1 MHRIRLVAVLLLAAT
16 SVAHAGGD
24 GAGTT
29 AANFLSVGQGASSLS
44 MGGAS
49 LAAPGGLDAAAWN
62 PAALGGL
69 SSTQLTLAHASLASE
84 TSQEWASMGGRFGA
98 GQLRWAASALYQ
110 SDGTFEGRDA
120 FNQPTGTFRTSDMA
134 VGLSLARP
142 FGEGVTA
149 GVGMKW
155 VRESLGDLSGSGV
168 GFDAGLQARSG
179 PIGFGLAARNVG
191 GSIRFDGSSFDM
203 PAVFGA
209 GVSWTDEAS
218 GLRLE
223 LDANMPTAYYNDVRA
238 GAEWRWRDRVALRGG
253 YRANLSAPE
262 GEPLGGATFGL
273 GLGANGFWFDYAF
286 LAGDADAQGRHRLGV
301 TFHPSALAAL
311 GTPGTLGADASAP
324 TDPPAAARAPETAP
338 VAAKPAAK
346 PAKSQPEES
355 AVAVSKP
362 ADAPKPARAEPIA
375 AAPPA
380 EPAAPSPAMDPARIT
395 RGVGPETTSSRVAE
409 RGATPG
415 ASPIEASKSV
425 KVPKLIVP
433 KLEAAPVAATTPI
446 SPASPVVAA
455 GKPAARGEK
464 PVASAPSAPVAALPA
479 PPTRPA
485 PVAVAPSEPEPD
497 AQVVATRAPQVT
509 VTPRSKSTPPGP
521 RPASV
526 VLQDGETLVDLAKR
540 WNTSV
545 PRLMMDNNLVTD
557 RPKAGTRLKLPP
569 AGSR

>member
-1 MHRIRLVAVLLLAAT
+1 MHRIRLAAVLLLAST

-29 AANFLSVGQGASSLS
+29 AANFLSVGQGASTIS

-62 PAALGGL
+62 PAALGRL

-84 TSQEWASMGGRFGA
+84 TSQEWASMGGRFGT
-98 GQLRWAASALYQ
+98 GPMRWAASALYQ

-134 VGLSLARP
+134 VGFSLARP

-168 GFDAGLQARSG
+168 GFDAGVQARSG
-179 PIGFGLAARNVG
+179 PIGFGLAARNMG

-209 GVSWTDEAS
+209 GVSWTDAAS
-218 GLRLE
+218 GVRLE
-223 LDANMPTAYYNDVRA
+223 LDANMPSAYYNDVRA

-253 YRANLSAPE
+253 YRANLGAPE

-286 LAGDADAQGRHRLGV
+286 LAGDADAQGRHRLGM

-311 GTPGTLGADASAP
+311 GAHGTLGADATA
-324 TDPPAAARAPETAP
+324 PAAPPGATRAPESAP

-346 PAKSQPEES
+346 PAKSQPQEP
-355 AVAVSKP
+355 AVAASKP
-362 ADAPKPARAEPIA
+362 SDAPKGARAAPIA

-380 EPAAPSPAMDPARIT
+380 EPVASSPAMDPARIT
-395 RGVGPETTSSRVAE
+395 RGVGPETAASPVAG
-409 RGATPG
+409 RATAPS
-415 ASPIEASKSV
+415 ASPIEASKGV

-433 KLEAAPVAATTPI
+433 KLEAAPVAATTPEP
-446 SPASPVVAA
+446 SASPVAA
-455 GKPAARGEK
+455 TGKPAVK
-464 PVASAPSAPVAALPA
+464 TPS
-479 PPTRPA
+479 A
-485 PVAVAPSEPEPD
+485 PVAVAPAPPVRPSPVAVVPPAEEPEPD

-526 VLQDGETLVDLAKR
+526 VLQDGETLAELAKR

-557 RPKAGTRLKLPP
+557 RPKVGTRLKLPP